1 MEMNERMSKR
11 LWLLAVVGLTLLG
24 LLLACGSNYNASE
37 DGLLVVGSQGTAVL
51 ETFTFTLSNG
61 HISPVANTPNDTANL
76 VCLMNGLP
84 SSIVMDPKGQYAY
97 AILNE
102 NSTCPGSATGIQ
114 AFQVRLDGS
123 ITPAQQPLITDT
135 NPLALSMDPSG
146 KFLFVAEGT
155 KGLVN
160 SYSIGSGGALK
171 PVPPTYNFVNGL
183 GFQTPSIVAVAPTPT
198 VFPTIGIN
206 GVQNAVCSAPGETAP
221 TTEYLYAV
229 DSLNYVVWEFSVDTT
244 TGALGSPVTGQPV
257 PYFATDQVP
266 LGVAVDPC
274 DRFVYVSDSL
284 TNKLSAY
291 TMCNGMA
298 TQNPNCI
305 KPYTSSLVPIS
316 GSPFSLTGNANS
328 PGPLVV
334 DPYGKN
340 VYVLNTLSNTISPL
354 KIAQASGAVTAN
366 TPAAVATGFMPTSI
380 VIRGDDNW
388 LFVTNYNSAS
398 VSQYA
403 VSPQTGT
410 LSTQAPIQ
418 TDNYPWGIAVK

>member
-1 MEMNERMSKR
+1 MSKR
-11 LWLLAVVGLTLLG
+11 LWPLAVVGLTLLG
-24 LLLACGSNYNASE
+24 LLLACGSKYNASE
-37 DGLLVVGSQGTAVL
+37 DGLLVVGSQGTAVI

-61 HISPVANTPNDTANL
+61 HVSAVANTPNDTANL
-76 VCLMNGLP
+76 VCLMNGIP

-123 ITPAQQPLITDT
+123 ITTAGSLVTDT
-135 NPLALSMDPSG
+135 NPLALTMDPSG
-146 KFLFVAEGT
+146 KFLFVVEGQ

-160 SYSIGSGGALK
+160 SYAIGSGGSLTL
-171 PVPPTYNFVNGL
+171 VPPTYNFVNGQ
-183 GFQTPSIVAVAPTPT
+183 GFQTPSIVAAAATFT
-198 VFPTIGIN
+198 TFPTIGIN

-244 TGALGSPVTGQPV
+244 TGALGSPVTGQAV

-266 LGVAVDPC
+266 MGVAVDPC

-284 TNKLSAY
+284 YGKVSAY
-291 TMCNGMA
+291 TMCNGLA

-305 KPYTSSLVPIS
+305 KPYTSSLVPVPN
-316 GSPFSLTGNANS
+316 SPFSETGNVNA
-328 PGPLVV
+328 PGPLIV

-340 VYVLNTLSNTISPL
+340 LYVLNTLSNTVSEY
-354 KIAQASGAVTAN
+354 KIAQTSGAITAL
-366 TPAAVATGFMPTSI
+366 TPATVQTGLMPTSI
-380 VIRGDDNW
+380 AIRADDNW
-388 LFVTNYNSAS
+388 LFVSNYNAAS
-398 VSQYA
+398 VFQYA

-410 LSTQAPIQ
+410 LSLQAPIP
-418 TDNYPWGIAVK
+418 TDNYPWGVAVK